1 MPERFTLQC
10 SSLPDDTRLV
20 FFRGVEALSA
30 PYEYEIFFVVPH
42 PADFDMADVIGAKG
56 TLTGDLG
63 DGSPPLV
70 RHGLFSSIKLLE
82 AHTDGAVF
90 RAVMGPRLAQL
101 GMTHRCRLFTKQTI
115 VDILKEVLAVSGFTR
130 GDYEL
135 RLNGH
140 YEQEEHVC
148 QYQESDLAFL
158 QRWMELEGMYY
169 FFEHGGDEEKLI
181 ITDNKA
187 SHDKLVDEA
196 VRYRPTAS
204 HDGSAGASFHAFSCQ
219 HQALPASVTLR
230 DYDYAKPSL
239 EVIGTAPVSA
249 TGFGDMN
256 YHAGRF
262 FTRERGKHLA
272 NLRAEELRAGEV
284 IFLGAG
290 TVMHLAAGHHFT
302 LDEHPLH
309 SMNTTYLATRVHHV
323 GNLAASTEEL
333 QRLIGMET
341 EGTYRSTVEAIKSTV
356 QYRPRRLTPW
366 PRIYSFETGM
376 IDGAADS
383 EYAQIDDQG
392 RYLVKFKFDE
402 SDLKDGKA
410 STWVRMMQPHGGGV
424 EGWHFPLRKG
434 TEVVISFFGGDPD
447 RPVISGV
454 VPNAHTPSPVTATN
468 HTANII
474 QTGGR
479 NRIELEDR
487 EGSQRFTMFSPTEST
502 MIRFGAP
509 NDRFNLKLFTKGH
522 YRMDIGKE
530 SEDLRQGEV
539 TEIFEKAWVHR
550 VVGPVQQYYQESQT
564 TNVTGDTIV
573 SITQGDYA
581 VKTDQKMALKADVAR
596 GDEVTGVWKRTILSG
611 QRDDVLHGTDTSR
624 VDETALHT
632 IGKGYTLTVEAG
644 SIDLDASTGINMISG
659 QNVTVQALTGNFNV
673 SCLDSDVTTLGD
685 NKNTSWG
692 AAYSVTGGNALTI
705 YLGFKEEMS
714 ITGSLSLS
722 AGVSTAMSTG
732 LKVDLFAGPSF
743 STKSIDMQFCSIN
756 VANIQTKLSTTKLSV
771 KNCFLHMIV

>member
-1 MPERFTLQC
+1 MAERFTLQC

-30 PYEYEIFFVVPH
+30 PYEYEIFFVIPR

-82 AHTDGAVF
+82 AHADGAVF
-90 RAVMGPRLAQL
+90 RAVMGPRLSQL

-115 VDILKEVLAVSGFTR
+115 VEILKEVLAVSGFAK

-135 RLNGH
+135 RLKGH
-140 YEQEEHVC
+140 YELEEHVC

-169 FFEHGGDEEKLI
+169 FFDHGGDEEKLI

-219 HQALPASVTLR
+219 HHALPASVTLR

-239 EVIGTAPVSA
+239 EVIGTAAVSA

-284 IFLGAG
+284 VFLGSG

-309 SMNTTYLATRVHHV
+309 SINTTYLATRVHHV
-323 GNLAASTEEL
+323 GNLAASTDEL
-333 QRLIGMET
+333 QRLVGMES

-356 QYRPRRLTPW
+356 QYRPKRLTPW

-454 VPNAHTPSPVTATN
+454 VPNAHTPSPVTANN

-509 NDRFNLKLFTKGH
+509 NDKFNLKLFTKGH

-530 SEDLRQGEV
+530 SEDLRHGPV
-539 TEIFEKAWVHR
+539 TETYEQHWVHQ
-550 VVGPVQQYYQESQT
+550 VKGAVQQTYDSSQT
-564 TNVTGDTIV
+564 IDVIGDRTVGVTKGNYV
-573 SITQGDYA
+573 
-581 VKTDQKMALKADVAR
+581 VRTDSKMGLSADVAR
-596 GDEVTGVWKRTILSG
+596 IDIVKDLWTRTIQAG
-611 QRDDVLHGTDTSR
+611 QREDTLHGADTLR
-624 VDETALHT
+624 VDETVNHT
-632 IGKGYTLTVEAG
+632 VGNGYTLTVEQG
-644 SIDLDASTGINMISG
+644 SIDLNSKTGV
-659 QNVTVQALTGNFNV
+659 NVTTAGSVIVKAVKGNFNV
-673 SCLDSDVTTLGD
+673 DCLDSDITTLGD
-685 NKNTSWG
+685 NKNIAFG
-692 AAYSVTGGNALTI
+692 GVYSITAGNAFTM
-705 YLGFKEEMS
+705 YGGFKEEFS
-714 ITGSLSLS
+714 ISGSFTLS
-722 AGVSTAMSTG
+722 ASVSTSFAGG

-756 VANIQTKLSTTKLSV
+756 VANIQTKLSTSKLNLQNSV
-771 KNCFLHMIV
+771 FTMLL